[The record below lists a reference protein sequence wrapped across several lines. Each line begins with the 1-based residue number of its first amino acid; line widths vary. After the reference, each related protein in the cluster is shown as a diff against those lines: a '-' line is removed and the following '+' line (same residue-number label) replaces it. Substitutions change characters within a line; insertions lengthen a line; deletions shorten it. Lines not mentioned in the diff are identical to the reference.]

1 MKVIIVGGVAGGAT
15 TAARLRRLDEKAEII
30 MIDKGNHIS
39 FANCGLPYY
48 IGDVIKDK
56 KDLLLQ
62 TPESFNKRFNV
73 DVRVREKVEKIL
85 PDEKKIIVKRLDT
98 DEEYEEDYDK
108 LVLSPGAEP
117 INPFKSLKSEKIK
130 TLRTVEDSIEIKE
143 YIKNNDVK
151 DVTIIGGGY
160 IGVEMA
166 ENLSNYSSLN
176 MTIVQKG
183 THLINPLDE
192 DMACFVHRELKKKGI
207 NLILNNGVN
216 QIKEN
221 EKLEIILENGKL
233 ESDFVIL
240 CIGVKPEGMLA
251 KDTGLEV
258 NLKNGAILVNEYMQT
273 TNEDIYAL
281 GDAVMANNSV
291 TESSMYTPLAG
302 PANRQARVVAN
313 NIAGKTTIYEGTIGS
328 SILKI
333 FDYNLAMAGINEKIC
348 KAQGI
353 KYKTIIV
360 SPNSHAGYYPGARL
374 ITIKALYNEVNGQ
387 IYGVQVWGKEGVDKI
402 ADILATAIKMK
413 MSAYD
418 LEKLELCYAP
428 PFSSAK
434 SPVNILGNS
443 IVNEIEELVNTVT
456 WEEAKVLK
464 GNEEYSILDVR
475 TNKEYEAGAY
485 ENAIHIPLD
494 DLRNRLDEL
503 DKTKTYL
510 VYCRT
515 GLRSYIACRI
525 LIQNGVRVKNIIG
538 GYYFYSVIKNDN

>member
-15 TAARLRRLDEKAEII
+15 TAARIRRLDEKAKII

-85 PDEKKIIVKRLDT
+85 PDEKKIIVKRLYT

-176 MTIVQKG
+176 ITIVQKG

-221 EKLEIILENGKL
+221 EKLEIILENRKL

-251 KDTGLEV
+251 KDAGLEV

-402 ADILATAIKMK
+402 ADILAIAIKMK

-494 DLRNRLDEL
+494 DLRNRLNEL

>member
-176 MTIVQKG
+176 ITIVQKG

-251 KDTGLEV
+251 KDAGLEV

>member
-402 ADILATAIKMK
+402 ADILAIAIKIK

-494 DLRNRLDEL
+494 DLRNRLNEL

>member
-176 MTIVQKG
+176 ITIVQKG

-333 FDYNLAMAGINEKIC
+333 FDYNLAMVGINEKIC
-348 KAQGI
+348 KVQGI

-402 ADILATAIKMK
+402 ADILAIAIKIK

-443 IVNEIEELVNTVT
+443 IVNEIEELVDTVT

-494 DLRNRLDEL
+494 DLRNRLNEL

-525 LIQNGVRVKNIIG
+525 LIQNGFRVKNITG

>member
-85 PDEKKIIVKRLDT
+85 PDEKKIIVKRLYT

-176 MTIVQKG
+176 ITIVQKG

-221 EKLEIILENGKL
+221 EKLEIILENRKL

-251 KDTGLEV
+251 KDAGLEV

-402 ADILATAIKMK
+402 ADILAIAIKMK

>member
-166 ENLSNYSSLN
+166 ENLSNYSSLSI
-176 MTIVQKG
+176 TIVQKG

-251 KDTGLEV
+251 KDAGLEV

-402 ADILATAIKMK
+402 ADILAIAIKMK